1 MRIAVIGSGISGL
14 AAAWLLGRTHEVHLF
29 EKESRLGGHTHTHSI
44 HTSVGVLPI
53 DTGFI
58 VHNDKTYPNLI
69 RLFQSLAITRLNSE
83 MSWGVTAPDAGF
95 EYSSRGLRGFFATPS
110 RALSFRHWRLLRDI
124 LRFNREAARLEA
136 EGKADSIMLGP
147 FIEQRGFSQDFCDYY
162 LYPTAAAIWSTP
174 PRKILEFPA
183 ASLIRFFDNHGLLTV
198 NGHPQWKV
206 LLGGSSVYIEK
217 LLQPLGS
224 RVHSNSPVLS
234 IRRSSPSGVLLKI
247 EGQEELHF
255 DQAVLA
261 THGPQALATLQDAS
275 PLERD
280 VLSAF
285 QVTSNEAVLHTDES
299 LLARRPAARASW
311 NYRIPGVPN
320 SPATLTYDM
329 NRLQN
334 LPTRERYLVTLNS
347 TSLIDPTR
355 ILRRLHYQHPLY
367 TLAALRAQARWEEI
381 SGRNSVHFCGAYWG
395 YGFHE
400 DGYKSALRVAK
411 SFGVPCEIL

>member
-14 AAAWLLGRTHEVHLF
+14 GAAWLLSRQHEVHLF
-29 EKESRLGGHTHTHSI
+29 EKEKRLGGHTHTHI
-44 HTSVGVLPI
+44 IQTSVGPLPI

-69 RLFQSLAITRLNSE
+69 RLFDELGVERLDSE
-83 MSWGVTAPDAGF
+83 MSWGVTTPGAEF

-110 RALSFRHWRLLRDI
+110 RTVSLRHWRLLRDI
-124 LRFNREAARLEA
+124 LRFNREAAILVSQ
-136 EGKADSIMLGP
+136 GKADSMMLGP
-147 FIEQRGFSQDFCDYY
+147 FIEQRGFGQDFRDYY

-183 ASLIRFFDNHGLLTV
+183 ATLIRFFDNHGLLAV

-206 LLGGSSVYIEK
+206 LRGASSVYIDK
-217 LLQPLGS
+217 LIQPFAHRLHTS
-224 RVHSNSPVLS
+224 SPVVAL
-234 IRRSSPSGVLLKI
+234 RRSPASGVLLKI
-247 EGQEELHF
+247 EGQEEMQF

-261 THGPQALATLQDAS
+261 AHGPQSLAMLSDAS
-275 PLERD
+275 ELERE

-299 LLARRPAARASW
+299 VLPRRPAARASW
-311 NYRIPGVPN
+311 NYLVHPDK
-320 SPATLTYDM
+320 SAPATLTYDM
-329 NRLQN
+329 NRLQR
-334 LPTRERYLVTLNS
+334 LPTHERYLVTLNS
-347 TSLIDPTR
+347 TERIDPTR

-367 TLAALRAQARWEEI
+367 NLASIRAQSRWQEI
-381 SGRNSVHFCGAYWG
+381 SGKNHVHFCGAYWG

-400 DGYKSALRVAK
+400 DGYRSALRVAQ
-411 SFGVPCEIL
+411 SLGVPCEIL